1 MNEHHQYA
9 VLVEDKAH
17 VRRITINR
25 ADRRNAINHAV
36 IAGIRDAIVQAGAAE
51 TVRAIVLTGAG
62 DKAFCAGGDLSPT
75 AAGAPFESDPA
86 NPQNYVVDLFK
97 VMIECR
103 LPIIARVNG
112 HALAGGFGLLCA
124 CDIAVSTT
132 AATFGTPESK
142 IGIFPMMI
150 LPHLMRA
157 VPPRLL
163 MEMCVTGEPISA
175 EQALA
180 ASIIN
185 YVVEPAQLDAK
196 IEWLLDR
203 VVTRSPTAVRLGK
216 QAYNAM
222 RDMSLREGLEYA
234 QVMLHAMAQTK
245 DAAEGFAAFRE
256 KRPAIWTGK

>member
-1 MNEHHQYA
+1 MNERVQSS
-9 VLVEDKAH
+9 VLVEDAAH
-17 VRRITINR
+17 MRRITINR
-25 ADRRNAINHAV
+25 ADRRNALNHAV
-36 IAGIRDAIVQAGAAE
+36 VSGIRDAILQAEASG

-86 NPQNYVVDLFK
+86 NPRNYVVDLFK

-124 CDIAVSTT
+124 CDIAVSTRT
-132 AATFGTPESK
+132 ATFGTPESK

-180 ASIIN
+180 ANIVN
-185 YVVEPAQLDAK
+185 YVADPAELDAK
-196 IEWLLDR
+196 VDWLLER

-222 RDMSLREGLEYA
+222 RDMSLREGLDYA

-245 DAAEGFAAFRE
+245 DAVEGFAAFRE
-256 KRPAIWTGK
+256 KRSPVWSGR